1 MNFHGPYTENILNIN
16 YRETD
21 HPAAARAEHGD
32 TIHEQIRETL
42 HSQQPPY
49 FFAMIYVNQQIQRPT
64 FAYICPDSVLHPVRI
79 RCHILQPDKA
89 TNYPNHAT
97 CVVPVNLCYTHPNQC
112 LCTGMHTQLVDYE
125 HILVLNTATTASG
138 KLVSTLAEYS
148 KATNE
153 YQTAYR
159 LRDTYADQVETYKEI
174 RSRLYGPYIM

>member
-89 TNYPNHAT
+89 TNYLCGPSKSLLHT
-97 CVVPVNLCYTHPNQC
+97 SQPVSMYWNAYTAC
-112 LCTGMHTQLVDYE
+112 
-125 HILVLNTATTASG
+125 
-138 KLVSTLAEYS
+138 
-148 KATNE
+148 
-153 YQTAYR
+153 
-159 LRDTYADQVETYKEI
+159 
-174 RSRLYGPYIM
+174 